1 MSLKFLK
8 TYKTRNEKG
17 AAVVEFALIL
27 PILVIIV
34 FGIFQFGIAFNNWIS
49 LTHAAREGA
58 RLAAVGQYTAQ
69 KVRDSAP
76 SVQIQTINVTGLS
89 GKIGDP
95 ITVQVIGNVLD
106 LEIPLIGNWPVQLT
120 STAVMRKEQ

>member
-8 TYKTRNEKG
+8 TIKTKNEKG
-17 AAVVEFALIL
+17 AAAVEFALIL

-49 LTHAAREGA
+49 LTHAAREGV
-58 RLAAVGQYTAQ
+58 RLASVGQYTAQ

-95 ITVQVIGNVLD
+95 ITVQVVGNVLN